1 MLITTNSRRYWRG
14 LHFDN
19 FTSNICILN
28 LFLGTVLIHSGI
40 RSHVCYPGVFRY
52 QIFSSVYRNSLQDRK
67 CLQEFLWTIAY
78 LKSEKDLTAFQDS
91 EKKKRFPQVV
101 CCKLLFLSAVVW
113 PWNRTPMCK
122 RTSKLLDRCQVWP
135 ECPAFPTGAEL
146 FMSQHTV
153 VLDCRIPQGQW
164 LRSHPSSSLHLFK

>member
-14 LHFDN
+14 LNFDN

-67 CLQEFLWTIAY
+67 YVQELLWTIAY
-78 LKSEKDLTAFQDS
+78 LKSEKDLTAFQDWE
-91 EKKKRFPQVV
+91 EKEV
-101 CCKLLFLSAVVW
+101 
-113 PWNRTPMCK
+113 
-122 RTSKLLDRCQVWP
+122 
-135 ECPAFPTGAEL
+135 
-146 FMSQHTV
+146 
-153 VLDCRIPQGQW
+153 
-164 LRSHPSSSLHLFK
+164 SSSRMLQAIIPLCGCVTLKQDTDVQKDF